1 MKLVIKLS
9 DDEAQ
14 ELMQDIEKLQ
24 ELLENTEQ
32 VLQEVKKI
40 LAKQNDT
47 SR

>member
-32 VLQEVKKI
+32 VLQEVKKM
-40 LAKQNDT
+40 LANQNDP

>member
-1 MKLVIKLS
+1 MKLVIKVS
-9 DDEAQ
+9 EDEAQ

-32 VLQEVKKI
+32 VLQEVKNI
-40 LAKQNDT
+40 LAKQDDT